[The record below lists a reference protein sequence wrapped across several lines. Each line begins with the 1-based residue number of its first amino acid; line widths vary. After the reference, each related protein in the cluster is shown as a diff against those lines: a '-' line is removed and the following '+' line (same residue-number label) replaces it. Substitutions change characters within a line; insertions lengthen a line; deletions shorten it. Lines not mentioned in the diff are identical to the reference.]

1 MARVATGDIFYAAD
15 VVLLH
20 QRRAQIGLLSETLT
34 IYYNWIR
41 ARRLPV
47 THIENLIA
55 RAKILFRRA
64 MAFQTPLH
72 LQRLLLIHKRHLVD
86 WTVAGIAAYAFIDV
100 NAVIEEDEVGKLVHP
115 RPLQRLAGAV
125 TGADRLKQLR
135 VGPDLRVAVH
145 ARLGGRDAGK
155 ARGLDRSVAV
165 AAINSESGNVV
176 LMAEGDGLWA
186 DHLCVSYVGR
196 ALQFEHRPQQRRY
209 QEYRPVNRGA
219 GDCVGTA
226 MKNLHRLSVQQG
238 HRTSSPVQCGLLDR
252 AVTGSCEC

>member
-1 MARVATGDIFYAAD
+1 MTRTATRDVSHAAH
-15 VVLLH
+15 VVLLY
-20 QRRAQIGLLSETLT
+20 QRRAQISLLSEALT

-86 WTVAGIAAYAFIDV
+86 WAVARIAAHAFVDV
-100 NAVIEEDEVGKLVHP
+100 NAVIEEDKVRKLVHP

-135 VGPDLRVAVH
+135 VGPDLRVAIH
-145 ARLGGRDAGK
+145 ARLGRRNTGK
-155 ARGLDRSVAV
+155 TRSLNRSVAI
-165 AAINSESGNVV
+165 AAVDAEAGNVV
-176 LMAEGDGLWA
+176 LMAEGDGLRLPHA
-186 DHLCVSYVGR
+186 GVGDIGR
-196 ALQFEHRPQQRRY
+196 ALNLHRDPAERGYDEHRAKNCGSRQG
-209 QEYRPVNRGA
+209 VGA
-219 GDCVGTA
+219 A
-226 MKNLHRLSVQQG
+226 MKNLRHACV
-238 HRTSSPVQCGLLDR
+238 RTSETTNWTR
-252 AVTGSCEC
+252 